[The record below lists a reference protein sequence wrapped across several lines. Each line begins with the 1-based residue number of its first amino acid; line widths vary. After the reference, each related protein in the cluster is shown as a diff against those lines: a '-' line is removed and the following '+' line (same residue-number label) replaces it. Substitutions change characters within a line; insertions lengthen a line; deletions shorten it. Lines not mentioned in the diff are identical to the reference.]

1 MAKKVLVPLA
11 DGCEELEAIAIID
24 VLRRA
29 DLDVCLASVMD
40 GRTQV
45 TSAHGVKLDADC
57 GIDSCTGQ
65 TWDLIALPGGM
76 PGAENLHDSNALM
89 TLVKAQLAEQRWLG
103 AICASPAVVLG
114 RHQLLKDHVAT
125 CYPAFQEE
133 LAGQAKKL
141 KQDRVVIDGKL
152 ITSQGPGTATEFAL
166 HLVAQLLGKAE
177 AQDVADAMLVKEF

>member
-1 MAKKVLVPLA
+1 MTKKVLIPLA
-11 DGCEELEAIAIID
+11 DGCEELEAIAMID

-29 DLDVCLASVMD
+29 DLQVCLASVME
-40 GRTQV
+40 GRTQI
-45 TSAHGVKLDADC
+45 TSAHGVKLEADC
-57 GIDSCTGQ
+57 TIDSCADQ

-76 PGAENLHDSNALM
+76 PGAENLHNSKTLM
-89 TLVKAQLAEQRWLG
+89 TLVKSQLAEQRWLG

-133 LAGQAKKL
+133 LAGQAREL

-152 ITSQGPGTATEFAL
+152 VTSQGPGTATEFAL
-166 HLVAQLLGKAE
+166 HLVAQLLSKAE
-177 AQDVADAMLVKEF
+177 AQGVADAMLVKDF